1 MYIIMNLIARKEV
14 KYSLGAVSLGALI
27 YGMFKL
33 YEFFIRKSQKI
44 SKDNDETRSE
54 GKESISS

>member
-1 MYIIMNLIARKEV
+1 MNLIARKEV

-33 YEFFIRKSQKI
+33 YKFFIRKSHKI